1 MHDIMKLGCNQKSLV
16 AAAYRTFLD
25 LCETRKFEE
34 VTYHYISELDVIYLK
49 VQKKRD
55 EIDFEVVVPVLSS
68 KKVSFKQI
76 EGLQEAFKCVCITL
90 AICDMNSLI
99 MYYKIT
105 KH

>member
-1 MHDIMKLGCNQKSLV
+1 MHDIMKLGCCQKSLV
-16 AAAYRTFLD
+16 VAAYRTFLD

-49 VQKKRD
+49 VQKKKD
-55 EIDFEVVVPVLSS
+55 ETDFEVVVPVLSS

-76 EGLQEAFKCVCITL
+76 EGLQEAFKCACITL

>member
-1 MHDIMKLGCNQKSLV
+1 MNDIMKLGCSQKSSV

-25 LCETRKFEE
+25 LCETRKFED

-49 VQKKRD
+49 VQKKKD
-55 EIDFEVVVPVLSS
+55 DIDFDIIVPVLSS
-68 KKVSFKQI
+68 KKVTFKQI
-76 EGLQEAFKCVCITL
+76 EGMQKVFKCSCITL